1 LCRGLQADEV
11 ALLIL
16 QDGGEPRCRGS
27 ASVDGPRDTGAAE
40 SRGAAL
46 ISSMA
51 AVDMARHGT
60 AYWIPADD
68 GQRHLAVTFAAPGGP
83 GVLVASWRSGPPS
96 SEATVLVED
105 ASHSLRLALEREQAG
120 LAQQETIA
128 LRRSQELQRE
138 FLSRLSHEL
147 RTPLTAIRGYAS
159 SLLQPDVTW
168 DAESQQRFL
177 TRIAAE
183 SARLGRLVHDM
194 LDFSAIELG
203 ILRLQP
209 DWCDITLVLEAAV
222 ACLPPD
228 GRRMVRVD
236 CAADLPVIWA
246 DHDRLEQVFVNLLA
260 NAIGH
265 NPPGTP
271 VTVLAQP
278 AHGGHILITVADEG
292 VGVPPDVAAA
302 PFEPRQLRSS
312 KTGGAGLGL
321 SITRGI
327 VTAHGGKLELKPSEV
342 GASFAVTLPI
352 EEGVL
357 SLAGGGPGGGADSG
371 QWLRR
376 EAVGRGRA
384 RA

>member
-1 LCRGLQADEV
+1 
-11 ALLIL
+11 
-16 QDGGEPRCRGS
+16 
-27 ASVDGPRDTGAAE
+27 
-40 SRGAAL
+40 
-46 ISSMA
+46 
-51 AVDMARHGT
+51 
-60 AYWIPADD
+60 
-68 GQRHLAVTFAAPGGP
+68 VTFAAPGGP
-83 GVLVASWRSGPPS
+83 SVLVASWRSGPPTI
-96 SEATVLVED
+96 EATVLVED
-105 ASHSLRLALEREQAG
+105 AAHSLRLALEREQAG
-120 LAQQETIA
+120 LAQQEATA

-183 SARLGRLVHDM
+183 SARLGRLVDDM
-194 LDFSAIELG
+194 LDFSAIELD

-209 DWCDITLVLEAAV
+209 DWCDIKLVLEAAV

-228 GRRMVRVD
+228 GRRMVRIG
-236 CAADLPVIWA
+236 CTADLPVIWA

-265 NPPGTP
+265 NPPGIP
-271 VTVLAQP
+271 VTVLAEP
-278 AHGGHILITVADEG
+278 AHGAQIVITVADEG
-292 VGVPPDVAAA
+292 VGLPPDVAAA
-302 PFEPRQLRSS
+302 PFEPRRLRSS

-327 VTAHGGKLELKPSEV
+327 VTAHGGRLELKSSDV

-352 EEGVL
+352 EDGAV
-357 SLAGGGPGGGADSG
+357 SAGGDARAGGGPGGGADSG

-384 RA
+384 RG